1 MLKNVKHSFIHFH
14 RLFYVISRVSYKNR
28 TVTMLILHQVSPK
41 EVANYQPF
49 LNYSFLCSSYFL
61 AQLFGLFLP

>member
-1 MLKNVKHSFIHFH
+1 MLRNVKHYITLFH
-14 RLFYVISRVSYKNR
+14 RLFHVISRVSYQNR
-28 TVTMLILHQVSPK
+28 ILIMVILHQVSPK

-49 LNYSFLCSSYFL
+49 LKNSFLCSSYFL